1 MQDRPADG
9 LPFHVR
15 DDHRECAAEPDPL
28 RRRFLDLLRRV
39 GGVNKGGFALVSV
52 DDFLDRNAERLSD
65 PVQGVN
71 VGFGFSKISSPASL
85 AE

>member
-1 MQDRPADG
+1 M
-9 LPFHVR
+9 
-15 DDHRECAAEPDPL
+15 

-39 GGVNKGGFALVSV
+39 VVVNNGGFALVSV
-52 DDFLDRNAERLSD
+52 DDFLDRDAERLSD

-71 VGFGFSKISSPASL
+71 VGFGFSEISSPASS